1 MLCDSRSAF
10 SACVDNS
17 PVNLF
22 AGPGDVCI
30 VSGESYNGAGTN
42 IAVQASG
49 LGATIT
55 WTSVGLSKIL
65 TSGAGLPAAQA
76 DDGGSIAITGGS
88 IETSGA
94 AAPAILSKGGEG
106 GSSVTLS
113 GGTTILTV
121 GDGSAGLAV
130 SGSGASLTAAGA
142 DPSAGV
148 DVKTLGVGSIGAT
161 NGFGSGLEPGGTMN
175 LTHTT
180 IVTEGQDAHA
190 VAVSGAG
197 SETHLGAENALTT
210 QGDGAIGIYATGGGV
225 VNGTGGVVTITTS
238 GANSEA
244 TGLSAF
250 GVNADGPGSQ
260 VNLPG
265 LIVTTAGANAYGLY
279 ASDGGA
285 INAEDGPSIATHG
298 AGAIGVYASGAGSSI
313 AVGGGATIATD
324 SAPAAEADKG
334 ALLTLSGASLTTSGN
349 GSARTRCQRLGFAGC
364 AQRRQ
369 CLRHFRPG
377 VDRALRN
384 RRRGR
389 QCDWGGHCRD
399 NRDLGWRLWRERR
412 RRRLADQ
419 SRRSG
424 DRDHGGN
431 RRLWPLRQQW
441 RLGFGPRRPK
451 RHDTRPLAPSGFTLR
466 APAPL
471 SRRAAARR
479 S

>member
-161 NGFGSGLEPGGTMN
+161 NGFGSELEPGGTMN

-313 AVGGGATIATD
+313 AVGGGATIAT
-324 SAPAAEADKG
+324 A
-334 ALLTLSGASLTTSGN
+334 GASAAVCRRKPTGRASTLTARSVTTTGIGAARPLCRGRRFADHGSNVAVFAN
-349 GSARTRCQRLGFAGC
+349 GGFDLGTESLSF
-364 AQRRQ
+364 
-369 CLRHFRPG
+369 
-377 VDRALRN
+377 N
-384 RRRGR
+384 RRRTEGASTVS
-389 QCDWGGHCRD
+389 GGHVTTTGPARS
-399 NRDLGWRLWRERR
+399 WRFRF
-412 RRRLADQ
+412 Q
-419 SRRSG
+419 
-424 DRDHGGN
+424 
-431 RRLWPLRQQW
+431 
-441 RLGFGPRRPK
+441 
-451 RHDTRPLAPSGFTLR
+451 
-466 APAPL
+466 
-471 SRRAAARR
+471 
-479 S
+479 